1 MVAIRECLIRA
12 IAGGAGFGAWAM
24 VLCLG
29 GEAGAQETRWEAAVR
44 AGSEYDSN
52 PYREEGAGSVGDGLT
67 RYYGELEVESE
78 VGEVGQVR
86 GQVQHGGKLFWGAR
100 EADAFLS
107 AAQVVGSRWFAS
119 GLMVS
124 AAGDVKDR
132 SERVS
137 VRDYVRAG
145 GSGQVLWSGGPVR
158 VWGGGGWRYF
168 GFKPQPEVSSQG
180 PTAQVGAALR
190 LRSDVWA
197 RAAWSRSWRGFEG
210 EPLRLEENQTLGWE
224 EGARRADVFDVVQ
237 IGVSHRRW
245 LVAELGYAYQR
256 NQSNSYGQGLRRH
269 QAEASLT
276 LPGPWETFV
285 SGRAEVQRTRYED
298 PVLIDET
305 FVIDDENRN
314 ALVIAVARRVAE
326 HWEVELRYD
335 LYAQE
340 FGVGEAYGRQVLG
353 LSVAYRAGGQE

>member
-12 IAGGAGFGAWAM
+12 IAHGAGIGVW
-24 VLCLG
+24 VVGLCLSV
-29 GEAGAQETRWEAAVR
+29 EAGAQEARWEAAVR

-52 PYREEGAGSVGDGLT
+52 PSREEGAGSAGDGLT
-67 RYYGELEVESE
+67 RYYGELELESD
-78 VGEVGQVR
+78 VGERGQVR
-86 GQVQHGGKLFWGAR
+86 GQVQHGGKVFWGAR

-107 AAQVVGSRWFAS
+107 AAQVAGARWFES
-119 GLMVS
+119 GLAVS
-124 AAGDVKDR
+124 ASGDVKDR

-145 GSGQVLWSGGPVR
+145 ASGQVMWSGGPLR
-158 VWGGGGWRYF
+158 MWGGGGWRYF

-180 PTAQVGAALR
+180 PMVQAGAAFR
-190 LRSDVWA
+190 LRSDMWA

-210 EPLRLEENQTLGWE
+210 EPLRLRGNQTLDWE

-237 IGVSHRRW
+237 AGVSYRRW

-269 QAEASLT
+269 QVEASLT
-276 LPGPWETFV
+276 LPGPWEIFV
-285 SGRAEVQRTRYED
+285 SGRVEVQRTRYED

-314 ALVIAVARRVAE
+314 AFVVAVARQVAE
-326 HWEVELRYD
+326 NWEVELRYD

-353 LSVAYRAGGQE
+353 LSVAYRAGGQD